1 MKIIYG
7 DQIDQLTSDQ
17 LHIFTQLD
25 TYNSGEDAYAV
36 DATHDGILD
45 SDHGEFDI
53 NAVDELLTVLAGRP
67 DSSRTSPRTASSS
80 TTTPNGKTYSDGI
93 VDIPGGTFEMGS
105 VNSDSDEHK
114 SDGTTVQVT
123 MSGFRLS
130 KSEVTVGQY
139 KAYLAATGDP
149 QYSKLP
155 DYNENKKGDHFPVV
169 GLKYDEKMAFCK
181 YYGGTLP
188 SAAQIEY
195 ASKGPSHTDAYGTPV
210 DKAAIYSNGF
220 RTTAE
225 VCGTNDERANGYGV
239 CDLAGNVWETT
250 LDQYDENFYD
260 RMATRDP
267 SNPLTGSARQ
277 YVEIRGG
284 SWGNGRWSY
293 DDVWGLRSA
302 DRGYDSPVG
311 PGVGVG
317 FRCAWPSP
325 QD

>member
-1 MKIIYG
+1 MKIVYG
-7 DQIDQLTSDQ
+7 NDSDKMSVMDFER
-17 LHIFTQLD
+17 LMAMD
-25 TYNSGEDAYAV
+25 TYDSGDDTNAV

-53 NAVDELLTVLAGRP
+53 NSVDELLTVLAGKP

-93 VDIPGGTFEMGS
+93 VDIPGGQFEMGS
-105 VNSDSDEHK
+105 VNGDSDEHK
-114 SDGTTVQVT
+114 SDGTTVKVT
-123 MSGFRLS
+123 MSGFKLS

-139 KAYLAATGDP
+139 KAYLATTGDP

-155 DYNENKKGDHFPVV
+155 DYPENKKGDDFPVV
-169 GLKYDEKMAFCK
+169 GLKYGEKQAFCQ

-188 SAAQIEY
+188 TAAQIEY
-195 ASKGPSHTDAYGTPV
+195 ASKGPSHTDGYGTPF
-210 DKAAIYSNGF
+210 DKAAIYRNGF
-220 RTTAE
+220 KTTAE
-225 VCGTNDERANGYGV
+225 VCGSNDERANGYGV

-250 LDQYDENFYD
+250 LDQYDEDFYD

-267 SNPLTGSARQ
+267 SNPLTDSASQ
-277 YVEIRGG
+277 YVELRGG
-284 SWGNGRWSY
+284 SWLNY
-293 DDVWGLRSA
+293 DWGSRSA
-302 DRGYDSPVG
+302 FRNFDFAVYRSND
-311 PGVGVG
+311 VG

>member
-1 MKIIYG
+1 MKIVYG
-7 DQIDQLTSDQ
+7 NDADKMSATDFARLVAM
-17 LHIFTQLD
+17 D
-25 TYNSGEDAYAV
+25 TYDSGDDANAV

-93 VDIPGGTFEMGS
+93 VEIPGGQFEMGS
-105 VNSDSDEHK
+105 VNGDSDEHK
-114 SDGTTVQVT
+114 SDGTTVRVT
-123 MSGFRLS
+123 VSGFQLS

-139 KAYLAATGDP
+139 KAYLAVTGDP

-155 DYNENKKGDHFPVV
+155 DFSENKKGDHFPVV

-181 YYGGTLP
+181 FYGGTLP
-188 SAAQIEY
+188 TAAQIEY
-195 ASKGPSHTDAYGTPV
+195 ASKGPSHTDAYGSPR
-210 DKAAIYSNGF
+210 DKAATYDNGF
-220 RTTAE
+220 RETAE
-225 VCGTNDERANGYGV
+225 VCGSNDERANGYGV

-250 LDQYDENFYD
+250 SDQYDNDFYD

-267 SNPLTGSARQ
+267 SNPLTDSASQ
-277 YVEIRGG
+277 YVELRGG
-284 SWGNGRWSY
+284 SWYSY
-293 DDVWGLRSA
+293 DWRYRSA
-302 DRGYDSPVG
+302 DRLDDGAGDRSDF
-311 PGVGVG
+311 VG